1 MRGGNFHFAMVVAA
15 FCTSVLGGC
24 SSSDVKRDTV
34 AVDTPAPIEA
44 RDRSADPIAADA
56 HVETADRVAP
66 QPAERQNAGNA
77 WDRIQ
82 ARLSFEHS
90 DNADVRRELQWYR
103 EHPRYL
109 QQVTQRARP
118 YLHFIADEIDERDLP
133 GELALLPILESGFR
147 PDIASPY
154 GAAGLW
160 QFMGGTGTKFGLEVN
175 RWYDGRMDVTRS
187 TTAALS
193 YLDALHDRFND
204 DWLIAIAAYNA
215 GWGNLER
222 ILIRQRRL
230 GRPTDFW
237 SLPVSKESRSL
248 VARMVALSI
257 VFKSPERY
265 GLKLEELPDRPYF
278 ASVELDKP
286 TDLQRFREALGVPRE
301 QFAQLNA
308 AYRRGHTG
316 PGKARILVPVAY
328 AQKAE
333 GLAASDFGQAPLP
346 AVAGVTSSSPA
357 GRGKGVASHR
367 VKSGESLWT
376 IAKLHGI
383 PTPQLAAANGL
394 SMRATLRV
402 GQQLRVPGS
411 ATVAAN
417 SGKQAQKQGARN
429 RPVRY
434 RVRPGDSLWTISR
447 QFKVS
452 VEQLLSWNGLT
463 KSKQLQPGQE
473 LVVSRPS

>member
-1 MRGGNFHFAMVVAA
+1 MRGGNFHFAMVVVA

-24 SSSDVKRDTV
+24 NSSVIKRDTAAAGASV
-34 AVDTPAPIEA
+34 PIEA
-44 RDRSADPIAADA
+44 RQQATGPEQVAEAVRSGPG
-56 HVETADRVAP
+56 TAGTKKSRTRAT
-66 QPAERQNAGNA
+66 GNT

-82 ARLSFEHS
+82 SRLAFEHV

-109 QQVTQRARP
+109 QQVMQRARP
-118 YLHFIADEIDERDLP
+118 YLHFIAEEIEDRDLP

-147 PDIASPY
+147 ADSASPY

-160 QFMGGTGTKFGLEVN
+160 QFMGGTGTKFGLDVN

-187 TTAALS
+187 TSAALS

-204 DWLIAIAAYNA
+204 DWLVAIAAYNA

-222 ILIRQRRL
+222 VLTRQRRL
-230 GRPTDFW
+230 GRSTDFW
-237 SLPVSKESRSL
+237 ALPVSKESRGL

-257 VFKSPERY
+257 VFRSPERY
-265 GLKLEELPDRPYF
+265 GLKLDSLPDQPYF

-286 TDLQRFREALGVPRE
+286 TDLRRFREALGVPRE
-301 QFAQLNA
+301 EFAQLNA

-316 PGKARILVPVAY
+316 PGKAHILVPVAY
-328 AQKAE
+328 LEKAE
-333 GLAASDFGQAPLP
+333 QLAAADVGHAPP
-346 AVAGVTSSSPA
+346 PMVADTAAPPRSLAATNGA
-357 GRGKGVASHR
+357 LHR

-376 IAKLHGI
+376 IAKQHRVS
-383 PTPQLAAANGL
+383 TPQLAAANGL
-394 SMRATLRV
+394 TMRSTLRV
-402 GQQLRVPGS
+402 GQQLRLPGS
-411 ATVAAN
+411 AAAAT
-417 SGKQAQKQGARN
+417 GKQPGRQVAETK
-429 RPVRY
+429 PVRY

-452 VEQLLSWNGLT
+452 VQQLLAWNGLG
-463 KSKQLQPGQE
+463 KKDSLQPGQE

>member
-1 MRGGNFHFAMVVAA
+1 MFMAA

-24 SSSDVKRDTV
+24 NSSDIKRVTT
-34 AVDTPAPIEA
+34 ATKAPIAIEA
-44 RDRSADPIAADA
+44 REPAAPS
-56 HVETADRVAP
+56 RVAGENARVEETVSK
-66 QPAERQNAGNA
+66 PALLHADVKETGNT

-82 ARLSFEHS
+82 SHLSFEHA

-103 EHPRYL
+103 DHPRYL

-118 YLHFIADEIDERDLP
+118 YLRFIADEIEERDLP

-160 QFMGGTGTKFGLEVN
+160 QFMAGTGTKFGLEVN

-187 TTAALS
+187 TSAALS
-193 YLDALHDRFND
+193 YLGTLHDRFND

-222 ILIRQRRL
+222 VLIRQRRL

-257 VFKSPERY
+257 VFKTPERY
-265 GLKLEELPDRPYF
+265 GLELGELPDRPYF

-286 TDLQRFREALGVPRE
+286 TDLQRFRAALGISRE
-301 QFAQLNA
+301 EFAQLNA

-316 PGKARILVPVAY
+316 SGKARILVPVAY
-328 AQKAE
+328 AEKAE
-333 GLAASDFGQAPLP
+333 QLAASDVGHAPPPAIASATLP
-346 AVAGVTSSSPA
+346 SPA
-357 GRGKGVASHR
+357 QVGKGGAIHHVT
-367 VKSGESLWT
+367 SGESLWT
-376 IAKLHGI
+376 IAKLHRI
-383 PTPQLAAANGL
+383 TMPQLAAANGL

-402 GQQLRVPGS
+402 GQRLRVPGNS
-411 ATVAAN
+411 PAAATGKHTGQQLAA
-417 SGKQAQKQGARN
+417 S
-429 RPVRY
+429 RPIRY
-434 RVRPGDSLWTISR
+434 RVRHGDSLWTISR

-452 VEQLLSWNGLT
+452 VEQLLAWNGLN
-463 KSKQLQPGQE
+463 KKQQLQPGQE

>member
-1 MRGGNFHFAMVVAA
+1 MRGGNFHFAMVVVA

-24 SSSDVKRDTV
+24 NSSDIKRDSV
-34 AVDTPAPIEA
+34 EAGARVPIEA
-44 RDRSADPIAADA
+44 RDLAAEA
-56 HVETADRVAP
+56 VAP
-66 QPAERQNAGNA
+66 AARVRNAAKPAPLPRESQAVGDT

-82 ARLSFEHS
+82 ARLSFKHA

-109 QQVTQRARP
+109 QQVAARARP
-118 YLHFIADEIDERDLP
+118 YLHFIANEIDERDLP

-147 PDIASPY
+147 PDSASPY

-160 QFMGGTGTKFGLEVN
+160 QFMGGTGTKFGLDVN

-187 TTAALS
+187 TSAALS

-222 ILIRQRRL
+222 VLTRQRRL

-265 GLKLEELPDRPYF
+265 GLKLDELPDRPYF

-286 TDLQRFREALGVPRE
+286 TDLRRFREALGVPRE

-328 AQKAE
+328 AEKAE
-333 GLAASDFGQAPLP
+333 LLAASDTGQAPVP
-346 AVAGVTSSSPA
+346 TVS
-357 GRGKGVASHR
+357 GVAPSIAAAPATRGGTVHR

-376 IAKLHGI
+376 IAKLHRVA
-383 PTPQLAAANGL
+383 TPQLAAANGL

-402 GQQLRVPGS
+402 GQQLRVPGT
-411 ATVAAN
+411 ATAR
-417 SGKQAQKQGARN
+417 QADKRTASDH
-429 RPVRY
+429 PVRY

-452 VEQLLSWNGLT
+452 VEQLLTWNGLS
-463 KSKQLQPGQE
+463 KKKQLQPGQE

>member
-1 MRGGNFHFAMVVAA
+1 MRGGNFHFAMVVVA

-24 SSSDVKRDTV
+24 SSSDIKRDTV
-34 AVDTPAPIEA
+34 AAGAPVPIEA
-44 RDRSADPIAADA
+44 RGQAAA
-56 HVETADRVAP
+56 PVVAGKRAGTAGK
-66 QPAERQNAGNA
+66 PASRPPESKAVGNT

-82 ARLSFEHS
+82 ERLSFKQT

-109 QQVTQRARP
+109 QQVAQRARP
-118 YLHFIADEIDERDLP
+118 YLHFIADEIDDRDLP

-175 RWYDGRMDVTRS
+175 HWYDGRMDVTRS
-187 TTAALS
+187 TSAALS

-222 ILIRQRRL
+222 VLTRQRRL

-257 VFKSPERY
+257 VFQNPERY
-265 GLKLEELPDRPYF
+265 GLKLDDLPDRPYF
-278 ASVELDKP
+278 MSVELDKP
-286 TDLQRFREALGVPRE
+286 TDLRRFREALGVPRE

-328 AQKAE
+328 AGKAE
-333 GLAASDFGQAPLP
+333 LLAASDTARAPLP
-346 AVAGVTSSSPA
+346 VVAGVTPSSAAPA
-357 GRGKGVASHR
+357 AKGGAVHR

-376 IAKLHGI
+376 IAKLHRVA
-383 PTPQLAAANGL
+383 TPQLAAANGL

-402 GQQLRVPGS
+402 GQQLRVPGI
-411 ATVAAN
+411 AT
-417 SGKQAQKQGARN
+417 ARETDKHIASS

-452 VEQLLSWNGLT
+452 VEQLLAWNGLS
-463 KSKQLQPGQE
+463 KKKQLQPGQE

>member
-24 SSSDVKRDTV
+24 SSSDIKQDTV
-34 AVDTPAPIEA
+34 AASAPAPIEA
-44 RDRSADPIAADA
+44 RVPAVEPVAAGEPA
-56 HVETADRVAP
+56 VTAGKRARKAP
-66 QPAERQNAGNA
+66 ATEAPGDT

-82 ARLSFEHS
+82 ARLSFAPV

-118 YLHFIADEIDERDLP
+118 YLHFIAGEIEDRDLP

-160 QFMGGTGTKFGLEVN
+160 QFMGGTGTKFGLDVN

-187 TTAALS
+187 TSAALS

-222 ILIRQRRL
+222 VLIRQRRL

-248 VARMVALSI
+248 VARMVALSM

-265 GLKLEELPDRPYF
+265 GLKLDPLPDRPYF
-278 ASVELDKP
+278 ASVELDQP
-286 TDLQRFREALGVPRE
+286 TDLRRFREALGVPRE
-301 QFAQLNA
+301 QFAELNA

-328 AQKAE
+328 VEKA
-333 GLAASDFGQAPLP
+333 GRLAASDVGRAPLP
-346 AVAGVTSSSPA
+346 AIASVTPARVAPQ
-357 GRGKGVASHR
+357 GKAAATHR

-376 IAKLHGI
+376 IAKLHGVS
-383 PTPQLAAANGL
+383 TPQLAAANGL
-394 SMRATLRV
+394 SMRTTLRI

-411 ATVAAN
+411 TTRVASAADKADKRAV
-417 SGKQAQKQGARN
+417 GRQ
-429 RPVRY
+429 PVRY

-452 VEQLLSWNGLT
+452 VAQLLSWNGLSR
-463 KSKQLQPGQE
+463 KKQLQPGQE